1 MTFMKKIKFLYTILA
16 GALMMTSCEKSAPVL
31 YNGGAFV
38 HFQEESLTISESLDA
53 KNDANGQ
60 QALFPSAAIVRINRA
75 TSDLSKD
82 LVVNF
87 NVSGRYIGLDG
98 DGNEIDLGAI
108 PTAGVYSLSSP
119 NSITI
124 KAGEAFAFLTVTA
137 IDNVDRD
144 FDKKLTITIQNT
156 SDASLGIGYP
166 GPDKKG
172 ASIVVTILDDDCPLV
187 IGDYVGTLKVVD
199 KAAVSDPTDHTY
211 NVTSVQTGPN
221 SIRITNLFDPATR
234 YPSPT
239 PCPAPVDIVFNLTT
253 KDVILTPATQVA
265 YYRAGTCP
273 GTSNPRVVFLD
284 VAKPSKINTCGR
296 SFTLNYY
303 VQNPLATGPFD
314 VVTSTIR
321 K

>member
-38 HFQEESLTISESLDA
+38 HFQEESLAISESLDA
-53 KNDANGQ
+53 KDDANGQ

-82 LVVNF
+82 LVVNL
-87 NVSGRYIGLDG
+87 NVSGRYIGLDD

-108 PTAGVYSLSSP
+108 PTEGVYSLSSP

-144 FDKKLTITIQNT
+144 FDKRLTITIQNT

-172 ASIVVTILDDDCPLV
+172 ASIVVTILDDDCPFV
-187 IGDYVGTLKVVD
+187 IADYVGTLKVKEYSLRLEEVREY
-199 KAAVSDPTDHTY
+199 T
-211 NVTSVQTGPN
+211 VTSTQSGPTSLNLTPFFNPAGVSGIAQLNPIPSPVTININPVSKSISIPTQVAFAYDSITGPKRHV
-221 SIRITNLFDPATR
+221 IDGTLLGRK
-234 YPSPT
+234 PSRLST
-239 PCPAPVDIVFNLTT
+239 CGKVMNISYAIVNLTT
-253 KDVILTPATQVA
+253 SGILEIVELGE
-265 YYRAGTCP
+265 Y
-273 GTSNPRVVFLD
+273 
-284 VAKPSKINTCGR
+284 KK
-296 SFTLNYY
+296 
-303 VQNPLATGPFD
+303 
-314 VVTSTIR
+314 
-321 K
+321 